1 MNRPAARILIIEDQ
15 LELAR
20 GLEINL
26 SREGYEVLC
35 ATTGEQGLL
44 IAERERPDL
53 VLLDLMLPGMGGL
66 DVCRELRGR
75 GNAVPVIMLTA
86 KSTIPDRVV
95 GLELGADDYVT
106 KPFSLPELL
115 ARIHARLR
123 RPPVKEAESPRRYR
137 AGDVEIDFDLLTV
150 TRNEQAVSLTAK
162 EGELLHGLVRS
173 RGQTVDR
180 SRMLKEVWGYDPTST
195 TRTVDTHILN
205 LRHKIEDDPARPRHI
220 LTVYGEGYKFVGGG
234 EIPEN

>member
-1 MNRPAARILIIEDQ
+1 MTRPAARILIIEDE

-35 ATTGEQGLL
+35 APTGEEGLR

-53 VLLDLMLPGMGGL
+53 VLLDLMLPGMSGL
-66 DVCRELRGR
+66 DVCREMRGR

-106 KPFSLPELL
+106 KPFSLAELL
-115 ARIHARLR
+115 ARIRARLR
-123 RPPVKEAESPRRYR
+123 PPPAREAESPRRYR

-162 EGELLHGLVRS
+162 EGELLHLLVRS
-173 RGQTVDR
+173 RGRTVDR
-180 SRMLKEVWGYDPTST
+180 SRMLEEVWGYDPAST

-205 LRHKIEDDPARPRHI
+205 LRHKIEDDPGRPRHI

-234 EIPEN
+234 EIPRN

>member
-1 MNRPAARILIIEDQ
+1 LNRPAARILIIEDQ

-162 EGELLHGLVRS
+162 EGELLHLLVRS
-173 RGQTVDR
+173 RGRTVDR

>member
-35 ATTGEQGLL
+35 ATTGEEGLL

-106 KPFSLPELL
+106 KPFSLAELL

-123 RPPVKEAESPRRYR
+123 RPPAKEAEVPRRYR

-150 TRNEQAVSLTAK
+150 TRKEQAVSLTAK
-162 EGELLHGLVRS
+162 EGELLHLLVLS
-173 RGQTVDR
+173 RGRTVDR
-180 SRMLKEVWGYDPTST
+180 SRMLKEVWGYDATST

-220 LTVYGEGYKFVGGG
+220 LTVYGEGYRFVG
-234 EIPEN
+234 

>member
-1 MNRPAARILIIEDQ
+1 MTRPAARILIIEDQ

-35 ATTGEQGLL
+35 ATTGEEGLL

-86 KSTIPDRVV
+86 KSTVPDRVV

-106 KPFSLPELL
+106 KPFSLAELL

-123 RPPVKEAESPRRYR
+123 LPPATGAESPRRYR

-162 EGELLHGLVRS
+162 EGELLHLLVRS
-173 RGQTVDR
+173 RGRTVGR

-220 LTVYGEGYKFVGGG
+220 LTVYGEGYRFVG
-234 EIPEN
+234 

>member
-35 ATTGEQGLL
+35 ATTGEEGLL

-106 KPFSLPELL
+106 KPFSLAEVL

-123 RPPVKEAESPRRYR
+123 RPVAMEDEPPRRYR

-150 TRNEQAVSLTAK
+150 TRDEQTVSLTAK
-162 EGELLHGLVRS
+162 EGELLQLLVRS
-173 RGQTVDR
+173 RGRTVDR
-180 SRMLKEVWGYDPTST
+180 SRMLEEVWGYDLAST

-205 LRHKIEDDPARPRHI
+205 LRHKIEADPARPRHI

-234 EIPEN
+234 AIPEN